1 MTISEAVKFELLR
14 KMLLSRIF
22 EEKIVSVYA
31 AQDMKTPVHLCIGQ
45 EAVAAG
51 VCQTLEKK
59 DYVFSTHRNHGHLL
73 CKGAAMMPMFAELYG
88 REGGCSGGKGGS
100 MHLLDDSCGCMGTSA
115 IVGGSV
121 PLAAGAALA
130 AKMHRDGRISAAFFG
145 DGASEEGSTY
155 ETLSFAALKKLPVL
169 FICENNFYATSS
181 HLSARQPMLQMC
193 EKAAPFM
200 PSIRVD
206 GNNVEAVY
214 DAAMTAAARARNGSG
229 PSFIECVT
237 YRWKGHVGPECDYEK
252 GCRPKEELDKWLERC
267 PVKNYRA
274 RLLSE
279 GVVTE
284 DMIEHLEA
292 RIANDVNEAWSKA
305 RELPYP
311 DGKNLTA
318 GVYR

>member
-1 MTISEAVKFELLR
+1 MTTTEAVKFELLR

-22 EEKIVSVYA
+22 EEKIVAVYP
-31 AQDMKTPVHLCIGQ
+31 AQEMKTPVHLCIGQ

-51 VCQTLEKK
+51 VCQTLEKN

-73 CKGAAMMPMFAELYG
+73 CKGARMMPLFAELYG

-100 MHLLDDSCGCMGTSA
+100 MHLLDPDCGCFGTTA

-130 AKMHRDGRISAAFFG
+130 SKMKKDGRIAVAFFG
-145 DGASEEGSTY
+145 DGASEEGSSY

-181 HLSARQPMLQMC
+181 HLSARQPKLELC

-200 PSIRVD
+200 PSMRLD

-214 DAAMTAAARARNGSG
+214 DAAVTAAARARNGSG
-229 PSFIECVT
+229 PSFLECVT

-252 GCRPKEELDKWLERC
+252 GCRPKEELEKWQERC
-267 PVKNYRA
+267 PIKSYKA
-274 RLLSE
+274 RLIAE

-284 DMIEHLEA
+284 DMAAHLEA
-292 RIANDVNEAWSKA
+292 RLRNDVEEAWSKA

-318 GVYR
+318 GVYQ